1 MLPAAW
7 RPERPGREFAVLRE
21 PSLAYKQRQ
30 EAPRRE
36 VGKAA
41 MPELP
46 EVETT
51 MRALAA
57 RLQGRRIT
65 ALAQR
70 RPDLRFPLPPDL
82 PQRLAGRRI
91 DGFSRRA
98 KYILA
103 ALDDGTTIL
112 LHLGMSGRLLFDGP
126 PAAAHEHLT
135 FSFDDGTVLRFV
147 DPRRFGMLDL
157 VPGAELER
165 HPRLAGLGL
174 EPLAPGFD
182 GPALGAALAGRTS
195 ALKIA
200 LMDQRIV
207 VGVGNIYACESLFR
221 AGLSPRR
228 QAGWLRPAQAARL
241 ATAIQA
247 VLLEAIEAGGSSLR
261 DYVQA
266 NGELG
271 FYQARFAV
279 YGRSDQPCLTCGQPV
294 RRWVQASRATFVCT
308 RCQR

>member
-1 MLPAAW
+1 
-7 RPERPGREFAVLRE
+7 
-21 PSLAYKQRQ
+21 
-30 EAPRRE
+30 
-36 VGKAA
+36 

-57 RLQGRRIT
+57 RLTGRQIT
-65 ALAQR
+65 DLVQR
-70 RPDLRFPLPPDL
+70 RPDLRFPLPE
-82 PQRLAGRRI
+82 RLAERLVGRRVVRL
-91 DGFSRRA
+91 GRRA

-103 ALDDGTTIL
+103 GLEHGETIL

-126 PAAAHEHLT
+126 PAGPHEHLT
-135 FSFDDGTVLRFV
+135 FGFDDGTLLRLV

-157 VPGAELER
+157 ARTDGLER

-174 EPLAPGFD
+174 EPLDPGFD
-182 GPALGAALAGRTS
+182 GGALAAVLAGRMS
-195 ALKIA
+195 PLKIA
-200 LMDQRIV
+200 LMDQRLV

-221 AGLSPRR
+221 ARLAPGRM
-228 QAGWLRPAQAARL
+228 AGGLRPAQSRRL
-241 ATAIQA
+241 AIAIRV
-247 VLLEAIEAGGSSLR
+247 VLEDAIGAGGSSLR

-271 FYQARFAV
+271 VFQNQFAV
-279 YGRSDQPCLTCGQPV
+279 YARAGEPCVHCARPISKL
-294 RRWVQASRATFVCT
+294 VQANRATYLCS